1 MRKPLPANHHLPHRS
16 PERSLEPASIN
27 LNRTNT
33 VSVFKKVIGQDVGDP
48 SRSAPSLPDIR
59 HAEPIHTQAPTA
71 YAAQPV
77 APARTAPAATRN
89 VLSSDV
95 EIKGSVKFT
104 NDLVV
109 DGKIEGEISS
119 DGNLTVG
126 ENARIKAEV
135 KTATVIVYGKVH
147 GNLTATDRVELKAS
161 AEVVGDIK
169 AKTLAIEAGAIF
181 VGKSTVGTPAAA
193 PQGQSPA
200 PAATPAKAVE
210 APAAA
215 PAPAKPS
222 DTPELPKQGTLLA
235 GTKP

>member
-1 MRKPLPANHHLPHRS
+1 
-16 PERSLEPASIN
+16 
-27 LNRTNT
+27 
-33 VSVFKKVIGQDVGDP
+33 VFKKVIGQDHSETTRP
-48 SRSAPSLPDIR
+48 SPALPDIR
-59 HAEPIHTQAPTA
+59 QPEPLHVHTPAPHAV
-71 YAAQPV
+71 QPARV
-77 APARTAPAATRN
+77 APSATRN

-109 DGKIEGEISS
+109 DGRIEGEITS

-147 GNLTATDRVELKAS
+147 GNLTATDRVELKAT

-181 VGKSTVGTPAAA
+181 VGKSTVGTPA
-193 PQGQSPA
+193 QA
-200 PAATPAKAVE
+200 PAQTPATPAAQTPAKPVP
-210 APAAA
+210 APVAAAA
-215 PAPAKPS
+215 PAAPS
-222 DTPELPKQGTLLA
+222 EPKQGTLLA
-235 GTKP
+235 GTNP